1 MAVGPP
7 VNPVTAATTTQKKNN
22 KYKELL
28 EG

>member
-1 MAVGPP
+1 MAVRPP
-7 VNPVTAATTTQKKNN
+7 VNPVTAATTTQKKKK